1 MDIHYE
7 NREKWIVFLK
17 SFLLK
22 GDLVQGLSEA
32 VWDRPSPD
40 DSKGHHMDHQAE
52 RGDAT
57 ITSIQKKALVLNI
70 DNWNYYKLITGD
82 CQHVCQLHMQRL

>member
-1 MDIHYE
+1 MNIHYD
-7 NREKWIVFLK
+7 NREKRMVFLK

-52 RGDAT
+52 RGEY
-57 ITSIQKKALVLNI
+57 SKKALVLNI
-70 DNWNYYKLITGD
+70 NDWNYYKLITGD